1 MLIYV
6 HPRSAALLLVLLL
19 MTTTVLTGQH
29 TPLPTASCTSTA
41 AVVSTSPARARYKS
55 LDLGYSDFKRV
66 LTRPLLH
73 LEPDGLRAEHPR
85 LYISSAFLGGGGGEG
100 GG

>member
-1 MLIYV
+1 M
-6 HPRSAALLLVLLL
+6 PALLQLLAL
-19 MTTTVLTGQH
+19 AGTVASRGLHADASGNGSSGH
-29 TPLPTASCTSTA
+29 PTA
-41 AVVSTSPARARYKS
+41 ARLRYES

-85 LYISSAFLGGGGGEG
+85 LYISSAFLVGGNGWGE
-100 GG
+100 